1 MKLLDNMN
9 RRGDTTIL
17 MDTITHLVIFILF
30 FAIMF
35 WFVLSYSNGSAFMED
50 FYAKE
55 IVMMINNAEP
65 GQKLAIDVTKLAGV
79 AVKNGKPVRDMI
91 QVDNVNNRIIASTRL
106 NSGTSFA
113 FINDVDIIYRPVEL
127 PSGSSK
133 TSQFI
138 FEVREGRK
146 IREQKN
152 E

>member
-1 MKLLDNMN
+1 MN
-9 RRGDTTIL
+9 KKGDTTIL
-17 MDTITHLVIFILF
+17 MDTIQHLVIFILF

-55 IVMMINNAEP
+55 IIMLINNAVP

-79 AVKNGKPVRDMI
+79 AIKNGKPVRDI
-91 QVDNVNNRIIASTRL
+91 ISVDNVNNRIITSTRL
-106 NSGTSFA
+106 NAGTSFV
-113 FINDVDIIYRPVEL
+113 FVNDVDIIYRPVEL
-127 PSGSSK
+127 LSGSSK

-138 FEVREGRK
+138 FEIRAGRK
-146 IREQKN
+146 IQEQKN